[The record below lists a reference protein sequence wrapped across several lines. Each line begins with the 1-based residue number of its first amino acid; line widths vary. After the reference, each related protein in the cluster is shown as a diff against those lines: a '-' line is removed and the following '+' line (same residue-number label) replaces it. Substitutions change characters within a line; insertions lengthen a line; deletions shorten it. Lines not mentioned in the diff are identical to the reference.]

1 MKMMTV
7 GCDVAKNEIVIA
19 VSVKDSV
26 EKLPAVTNNLAGF
39 KELLREVKKLKQKHK
54 GYKVQVVLEP
64 TGGYEMALAVFANE
78 QGWQVCRVNPKQV
91 RDWANSQGQR
101 AKTDALDA
109 RMLAEYAAQRPKNK
123 PLPVWQ
129 PLPDSLIQLSS
140 LLDRRRELEQML
152 LQETNRQDMVT
163 NRPGMDQTVLDN
175 LDAHITSLNQSLD
188 AINQAIDALIDKD
201 PEMKVK
207 IKQLDSVPG
216 VGDKVVLPLY
226 VLLAR
231 WHFMTNGTGSPK
243 ALTAFVGLD
252 PITHQSGQSTRQGGI
267 SKTGDPEMRRLL
279 YMAALGGKRGKNPLH
294 DFFDHLVGNN
304 KIKMVALIASARK
317 VLTWSWA
324 VFRTHSLFDPKLHA
338 KIA

>member
-1 MKMMTV
+1 MKVMAV
-7 GCDVAKNEIVIA
+7 GCDVAKDEIVVA
-19 VSVKDSV
+19 VSVKGSV
-26 EKLPAVTNNLAGF
+26 EKLPAVTNDLAGF
-39 KELLREVKKLKQKHK
+39 KMLVREVKKLQQKHR

-64 TGGYEMALAVFANE
+64 TGGYEMGLAVFAHQ

-109 RMLAEYAAQRPKNK
+109 RMLAEYAATRPKNN
-123 PLPVWQ
+123 PLPLWQ
-129 PLPDSLIQLSS
+129 PMPDSLMQLDS
-140 LLDRRRELEQML
+140 LLTRRRDLEQMM
-152 LQETNRQDMVT
+152 LQETNRQGMYL
-163 NRPGMDQTVLDN
+163 NRPGMDQAVLVN
-175 LDAHITSLNQSLD
+175 LATHITTLND
-188 AINQAIDALIDKD
+188 ALKTINKAIDALINQD
-201 PEMKVK
+201 PAMKVQ
-207 IKQLDSVPG
+207 IEQLDSVPG
-216 VGDKVVLPLY
+216 VGAKVVLPLY

-231 WHFMTNGTGSPK
+231 WHFITNGSGCAK

-304 KIKMVALIASARK
+304 KIKMVALVASARK

-324 VFRTHSLFDPKLHA
+324 VFRSHSFFNPLLHA
-338 KIA
+338 KTP

>member
-1 MKMMTV
+1 MKVMTV
-7 GCDVAKNEIVIA
+7 GCDVAKNEIVVC
-19 VSVKDSV
+19 VSVKDSI
-26 EKLPAVTNNLAGF
+26 EKLPAVPNDLAGF
-39 KELLREVKKLKQKHK
+39 KALLREVKKLKQKHR

-64 TGGYEMALAVFANE
+64 TGGYEMGLAMFAH
-78 QGWQVCRVNPKQV
+78 QQDWQVCLVNPKQV

-109 RMLAEYAAQRPKNK
+109 RMLAEYAVQRPKNK
-123 PLPVWQ
+123 PLPLWQ

-140 LLDRRRELEQML
+140 LLDRRRDLEQML
-152 LQETNRQDMVT
+152 LQETNRQGMVA
-163 NRPGMDQTVLDN
+163 NRPSMDQVVLDN
-175 LDAHITSLNQSLD
+175 LDAHISSLNQSLD
-188 AINQAIDALIDKD
+188 AINQAIAALIDKD
-201 PEMKVK
+201 PAMKVQ

-216 VGDKVVLPLY
+216 VGPKVVLPLY

-231 WHFMTNGTGSPK
+231 WHFITNGTGSPK
-243 ALTAFVGLD
+243 ALTAFVGFD

-279 YMAALGGKRGKNPLH
+279 YMAALGGKRGKNPLR

-304 KIKMVALIASARK
+304 KIKMVALIAAARK

-324 VFRTHSLFDPKLHA
+324 VFRSHSFFDPLLHVKNA
-338 KIA
+338 